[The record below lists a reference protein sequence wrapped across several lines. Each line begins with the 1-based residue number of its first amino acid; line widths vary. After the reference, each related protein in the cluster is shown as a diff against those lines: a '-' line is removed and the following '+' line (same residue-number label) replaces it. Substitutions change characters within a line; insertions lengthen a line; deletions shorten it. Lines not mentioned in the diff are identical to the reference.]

1 MAQSANN
8 SIPSNHPYIPATDS
22 ERAEMLDAIG
32 VGSLEDLIGD
42 IPSEHRHPSLN
53 IAPGLSEQ
61 ELAAEFAAI
70 AAENASSSNGYIS
83 FLGAGAYRHYIPST
97 VRSILQRGEFVTA
110 YTPYQ
115 PEAAQ
120 GTLQV
125 GFEFQTIVCQ
135 LTGMEVANAGMYDG
149 PTAFAEACLMAAR
162 ITRRTRIGVL
172 STADARLPE
181 TLMAY
186 SKHQEIELV
195 EIDPGATDLP
205 DDLACVS
212 IQSPNFFGEIEDV
225 GRLTELAHQEGALAV
240 VHVNPT
246 ALGMFRP
253 PGDFDADIVTAEGQP
268 LGVPLA
274 FGGPYIGLF
283 ACKKAH
289 IRQMPG
295 RIVGKTTDTRGRV
308 GYVLTLQT
316 REQHIRRERATSNIC
331 TSTQLIGLMVTVFV
345 ATLGRQGMK
354 ELAELCYQ
362 KAHYAAAEIDRL
374 TGFSVE
380 SANSGGSSDSENP
393 VKAYFHEFVVRCP
406 RPPAAINA
414 ALLKRKIIG
423 GLDISDR
430 SDNGMLVC
438 VTEASSK
445 ADIDRFVAAL
455 GEIGAAQ

>member
-1 MAQSANN
+1 
-8 SIPSNHPYIPATDS
+8 
-22 ERAEMLDAIG
+22 MLGVIG
-32 VGSLEDLIGD
+32 VDSLDDLLGD
-42 IPSEHRHPSLN
+42 IPAEHRHPRLN

-61 ELAAEFAAI
+61 ELSAKFSAI

-125 GFEFQTIVCQ
+125 GFEFQTIICQ

-172 STADARLPE
+172 TTADARLPE
-181 TLMAY
+181 TLIAY
-186 SKHQEIELV
+186 SKYQDVELV
-195 EIDPGATDLP
+195 EIEPGATDIP
-205 DDLACVS
+205 DDLACIS

-225 GRLTELAHQEGALAV
+225 ERLTKLAHENGALSV

-246 ALGMFRP
+246 ALGLFRP
-253 PGDFDADIVTAEGQP
+253 PGDFDVDIVTAEGQP

-274 FGGPYIGLF
+274 FGGPYVGLF

-295 RIVGKTTDTRGRV
+295 RIIGKTTDTNGRI

-345 ATLGRQGMK
+345 ATLGKQGMK
-354 ELAELCYQ
+354 DLANLCYQ

-374 TGFSVE
+374 DGFTVG
-380 SANSGGSSDSENP
+380 ASDSGS
-393 VKAYFHEFVVRCP
+393 AFFHEFVVRCP
-406 RPPAAINA
+406 GSPAAINA
-414 ALLKRKIIG
+414 ELLKRKIIG

-430 SDNGMLVC
+430 TDNSMLVC
-438 VTEASSK
+438 VTETSSR
-445 ADIDRFVAAL
+445 ADIDMFVAAL
-455 GEIGAAQ
+455 GEIGAAG

>member
-1 MAQSANN
+1 MANN
-8 SIPSNHPYIPATDS
+8 LNSGTGTGTHPYIPATGP
-22 ERAEMLDAIG
+22 ERAEMLGAIG
-32 VGSLEDLIGD
+32 VGSLDDLIAD
-42 IPSEHRHPSLN
+42 IPAEHRHPRLN

-61 ELAAEFAAI
+61 ELAARFASI

-125 GFEFQTIVCQ
+125 GFEFQTIICQ

-149 PTAFAEACLMAAR
+149 PTAFAEACMMAAR
-162 ITRRTRIGVL
+162 ITRRTRVGVL

-181 TLMAY
+181 TLIAY
-186 SKHQEIELV
+186 SKYQDVELV
-195 EIDPGATDLP
+195 DIEPGATKLP
-205 DDLACVS
+205 DDLACIA
-212 IQSPNFFGEIEDV
+212 IQTPNFFGEVEDV
-225 GRLTELAHQEGALAV
+225 ERLTDLAHEAGALSV
-240 VHVNPT
+240 VHVNPI
-246 ALGMFRP
+246 ALGLFRP
-253 PGDFDADIVTAEGQP
+253 PGDFDVDIVTAEGQP

-274 FGGPYIGLF
+274 FGGPYVGLF

-295 RIVGKTTDTRGRV
+295 RIIGKTTDTRGRV

-345 ATLGRQGMK
+345 ATLGKQGMK
-354 ELAELCYQ
+354 DLANLCYQ

-374 TGFSVE
+374 DGFSVGA
-380 SANSGGSSDSENP
+380 SGSGNSGP
-393 VKAYFHEFVVRCP
+393 AYFHEFVIRCP
-406 RPPAAINA
+406 GPPGAINA
-414 ALLKRKIIG
+414 ALLERKIIG

-430 SDNGMLVC
+430 ADNGMLVC
-438 VTEASSK
+438 VTETSSK

-455 GEIGAAQ
+455 GEIGAAE

>member
-1 MAQSANN
+1 
-8 SIPSNHPYIPATDS
+8 
-22 ERAEMLDAIG
+22 MLGVIG
-32 VGSLEDLIGD
+32 VDSLDDLIGD
-42 IPSEHRHPSLN
+42 IPAEHRHPRLN
-53 IAPGLSEQ
+53 LAAGLSEQ
-61 ELAAEFAAI
+61 ELAAEFGSI

-125 GFEFQTIVCQ
+125 GFEFQTIICQ
-135 LTGMEVANAGMYDG
+135 LTGMDVANAGMYDG

-162 ITRRTRIGVL
+162 VTRRTRVGVL
-172 STADARLPE
+172 TTADARLPE
-181 TLMAY
+181 TLTAY
-186 SKHQEIELV
+186 SKYQGIELV
-195 EIDPGATDLP
+195 EIEPDAAEIP
-205 DDLACVS
+205 DDLACIG

-225 GRLTELAHQEGALAV
+225 ERLTKLAHENGALSV

-246 ALGMFRP
+246 ALGMFQA
-253 PGDFDADIVTAEGQP
+253 PGDLDVDIVTAEGQP

-274 FGGPYIGLF
+274 FGGPYVGLF

-295 RIVGKTTDTRGRV
+295 RIIGRTTDTKGRV
-308 GYVLTLQT
+308 GYALTLQT

-331 TSTQLIGLMVTVFV
+331 TSTQLIGLMVAAYV
-345 ATLGRQGMK
+345 ATLGKQGMK
-354 ELAELCYQ
+354 ELANLCYQ
-362 KAHYAAAEIDRL
+362 KAHYAAAEIGALD
-374 TGFSVE
+374 GFEVE
-380 SANSGGSSDSENP
+380 SSGT
-393 VKAYFHEFVVRCP
+393 YFHEFVARCP
-406 RPPAAINA
+406 GSPAAINA
-414 ALLKRKIIG
+414 ALLKQKIIG

-430 SDNGMLVC
+430 SENGMLVC
-438 VTEASSK
+438 VTETSSK

-455 GEIGAAQ
+455 GEIGAGQ